1 MKQPI
6 LEGGMF
12 TRRHLLR
19 ATAVSALAP
28 SLIARSALAQSASP
42 SWPNRFVKIVVPYA
56 SGGPTDAVARVVA
69 EPLAKAWGQQVVIEN
84 KGGAGT
90 NIGTELVARAEPDGH
105 TVLVGSSALAMNRAL
120 YQTLG
125 YDAVGDF
132 APVSLLVRFAFY
144 MCVPNSSPAKSVKEF
159 IAYAK
164 EKKGK
169 LTYAT
174 PGPGTPPHMASELL
188 KRMAGIDMTHVP
200 YRGAA
205 PAYNDLIPGRV
216 DLLFA
221 SGVVLD
227 LIKSGQIRG
236 LAISGAKRVDVAPD
250 IPTVAEAGVP
260 GFEVSSWFAFFVPA
274 KTPPAIVQ
282 KMSSDAAAALADPA
296 ARQRLGQL
304 GYEVIGSTPDQLKAH
319 LQSEIDKWSPVIKG
333 AGIRIE

>member
-1 MKQPI
+1 M
-6 LEGGMF
+6 
-12 TRRHLLR
+12 
-19 ATAVSALAP
+19 
-28 SLIARSALAQSASP
+28 
-42 SWPNRFVKIVVPYA
+42 
-56 SGGPTDAVARVVA
+56 
-69 EPLAKAWGQQVVIEN
+69 IEN

-90 NIGTELVARAEPDGH
+90 NIGSEMVAKAEPDGY

-120 YQTLG
+120 YSALS
-125 YDAVGDF
+125 YDAVTDF
-132 APVSLLVRFAFY
+132 APVSLLVSFAFY
-144 MCVPNSSPAKSVKEF
+144 MCVPNSSPAKSVQDF

-188 KRMAGIDMTHVP
+188 KRMAGIEMTHVP

-227 LIKSGQIRG
+227 LIKAGQIRG
-236 LAISGAKRVDVAPD
+236 LAISGAKRVAVAPD

-260 GFEVSSWFAFFVPA
+260 GFEVSSWFGFFV
-274 KTPPAIVQ
+274 
-282 KMSSDAAAALADPA
+282 SGEDAARYRAEDE
-296 ARQRLGQL
+296 RRHG
-304 GYEVIGSTPDQLKAH
+304 G
-319 LQSEIDKWSPVIKG
+319 G
-333 AGIRIE
+333 AGRSSGQAAPRTARL